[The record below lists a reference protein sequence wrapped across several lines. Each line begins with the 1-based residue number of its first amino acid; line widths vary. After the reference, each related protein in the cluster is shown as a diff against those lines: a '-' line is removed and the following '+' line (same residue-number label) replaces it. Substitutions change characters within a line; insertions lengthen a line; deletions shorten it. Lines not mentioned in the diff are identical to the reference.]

1 MDEDIKI
8 ILFNSSQLN
17 QSSGIHLCECHDEG
31 FKNHWLSE
39 A

>member
-17 QSSGIHLCECHDEG
+17 QSSISVNAMIEG